1 MSNLVAYFSLKG
13 RSKVVRRSILES
25 CVASDVWKD
34 GLGVINIFWTPEN
47 YEAGSLLGDFN
58 LDLNA
63 L

>member
-1 MSNLVAYFSLKG
+1 M
-13 RSKVVRRSILES
+13 
-25 CVASDVWKD
+25 ASDVWKD